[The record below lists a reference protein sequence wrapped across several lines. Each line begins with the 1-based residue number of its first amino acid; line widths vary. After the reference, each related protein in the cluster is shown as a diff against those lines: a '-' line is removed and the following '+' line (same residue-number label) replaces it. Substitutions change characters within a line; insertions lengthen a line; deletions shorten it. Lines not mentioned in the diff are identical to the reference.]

1 MPFFRRRT
9 AERVR
14 SKIEDG
20 VQTTDQWK
28 TSDLSIGTDRTT
40 MWLIALTVGQVASWI
55 ERFT

>member
-9 AERVR
+9 SERVR
-14 SKIEDG
+14 SRIDGG

-28 TSDLSIGTDRTT
+28 TSDLSIGIDRTT
-40 MWLIALTVGQVASWI
+40 IWLMALTVAQAATWI